1 VVIDAELAAA
11 SSRRRLPAAVRRYD
25 QDVEGEEA
33 TMSADDKMRGKAN
46 AASGRAKQRLGEAT
60 GDPRLAREG
69 HAQRRRGNLR
79 LALEKL
85 KDAFRR

>member
-1 VVIDAELAAA
+1 MAA
-11 SSRRRLPAAVRRYD
+11 
-25 QDVEGEEA
+25 G
-33 TMSADDKMRGKAN
+33 DKMRGRAR
-46 AASGRAKQRLGEAT
+46 AATGQAKQRLGEAT

-69 HAQRRRGNLR
+69 QAQRRRGNFR

>member
-1 VVIDAELAAA
+1 MAA
-11 SSRRRLPAAVRRYD
+11 
-25 QDVEGEEA
+25 G
-33 TMSADDKMRGKAN
+33 DKIRGKAR
-46 AASGRAKQRLGEAT
+46 ATTGRAKQRLGEAA

-69 HAQRRRGNLR
+69 QAQRRRGNLR

>member
-1 VVIDAELAAA
+1 MAA
-11 SSRRRLPAAVRRYD
+11 
-25 QDVEGEEA
+25 G
-33 TMSADDKMRGKAN
+33 DKMRGRAR
-46 AASGRAKQRLGEAT
+46 AATGQATQRLGEAT

-69 HAQRRRGNLR
+69 QAQRRRGNFR